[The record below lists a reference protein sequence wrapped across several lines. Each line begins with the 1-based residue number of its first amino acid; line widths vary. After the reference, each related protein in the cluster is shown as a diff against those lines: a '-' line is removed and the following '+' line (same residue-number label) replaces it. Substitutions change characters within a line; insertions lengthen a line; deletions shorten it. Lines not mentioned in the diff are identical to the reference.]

1 MKKFDDKISRAI
13 LHTLRSNSRIS
24 WQELGKTVHLSG
36 QAAAERVKQM
46 QENGIINGFTIRE
59 NRSRHFIG
67 VMMKHT
73 DFQAFEH
80 WLIQNP
86 NVESVD
92 KTSGDICYS
101 IVYVTENLIELEQF
115 LNGLLAHGSYRL
127 NSSIR
132 RVK

>member
-13 LHTLRSNSRIS
+13 LQTLRSNSRIS

-46 QENGIINGFTIRE
+46 QENGIINGFTLRE
-59 NRSRHFIG
+59 NRPRHFIG

-101 IVYVTENLIELEQF
+101 IVYITENLTELEQF
-115 LNGLLAHGSYRL
+115 LNELLTHGSYRL